1 MTCKETRKYREYMV
15 GGGWEAIDRTCPVKN
30 PDTGLSR
37 QSPLSS
43 YLKCVQR
50 TNEKYKKNVSSCRKY
65 HRGREII
72 LKKDPNRNFEKYNN

>member
-1 MTCKETRKYREYMV
+1 MGSNPGE
-15 GGGWEAIDRTCPVKN
+15 N
-30 PDTGLSR
+30 PDIGLSR

-50 TNEKYKKNVSSCRKY
+50 TNEKYEKTVSPHRKY

-72 LKKDPNRNFEKYNN
+72 EEKDPNRNSEKYNN